1 MNQLNKRRGAAAR
14 QGAFP
19 RQPLAAACASALLVM
34 VTSVAAADPLSAD
47 AQQTPSANPQS
58 NAATQTTPGDQEKKT
73 GDDAAASL
81 GTITVTG
88 IKASLQTAM
97 KVKQNSDNIVEAI
110 SAEDIGK
117 LPDVSIA
124 ESLSRLPG
132 VTTQRLDG
140 HANLISIRGLAP
152 DFVGTTLNGREQATV
167 GENRGVEFDQYPS
180 ELISGA
186 VVHKTPEADLIGQ
199 GLSGTV
205 DLHTLRPLDF
215 KERKF
220 AFNLR
225 GEHNTNGDLN
235 PGDDVGS
242 NGHRI
247 SASYIDQF
255 FDHTVGLALGFAQLD
270 SPIQSKNYKAWWFAA
285 PNGDNPGSLAHW
297 GAAPTVGVPDNIL
310 VQQGMELRGKSES
323 QLRNGVMGVLEWLPS
338 DSYHSMLD
346 IYYSKFKQEAYTNG
360 LQWSSSAWDGIEF
373 SNIKTGPGI
382 QPYGA
387 NSLVT
392 SGTMTGLAPI
402 DQNEYN
408 KERDYLFSVGW
419 NNRFQFA
426 NQWSANVDLSYS
438 RATNKIRDAYLF
450 SGVASGLTSAQFNI
464 LNGPGFPTFT
474 LPIDLTNPA
483 NFRLVDAAGY
493 SPGASGGYSYDGR
506 EEFDKQKDT
515 IKAFRAEVSH
525 PLGWIFSSM
534 DLGVNYSERRKDKQ
548 ADVFYAYLT
557 GNGCSTAY
565 SPSAPDF
572 NAQCANLPYIPT
584 FAVPLGSGLA
594 RGITDLGFGGIPGI
608 LNYDVLGA
616 LASQYYI
623 LPVNGTNDLNRN
635 YSVTEKVPLA
645 YAKFNIGT
653 EVAGIPVRGNVGV
666 QFVHTDQSSS
676 ALQINDHSVVG
687 VISGSTSYNKVLP
700 SLNLAA
706 DLDEGQV
713 LRFALAK
720 EMARGRIDD
729 EKIASSAYVSPVTS
743 GPCPVAVSAGQPCN
757 VWSGSGGNVFLKP
770 YVAVG
775 TDLSYEKYFGEIS
788 YFAIGLFNKN
798 LLNYIYQSVD
808 PNYDFS
814 KYTNTSGL
822 TPVSPFGTYTTSR
835 NGTGGTMQGLEVS
848 TQLEGKL
855 FHPVLDGFGVKAG
868 FAYVKSKLPTTSFSN
883 VSNAGGFDAP
893 TTLPGLSTKSSDV
906 GIFYEK
912 NGWSIRLDQNYR
924 SDYTGEITAAFGQLG
939 YTKIRAHTQTDL
951 QAGYEFT
958 SGPANGLSLLLQ
970 VVNLTNTPSL
980 VDLKVQNNPDNIT
993 MFEPQRYNVTG
1004 RTILFGIN
1012 YKL

>member
-1 MNQLNKRRGAAAR
+1 MNHSNTCRAALARAGILRRH
-14 QGAFP
+14 
-19 RQPLAAACASALLVM
+19 PLALACATVLMS
-34 VTSVAAADPLSAD
+34 TTIHAADGAPALD
-47 AQQTPSANPQS
+47 PQTAPTQATA
-58 NAATQTTPGDQEKKT
+58 NAAEKKT
-73 GDDAAASL
+73 GTDADSTL

-97 KVKQNSDNIVEAI
+97 KIKQNSDAIVEAI

-124 ESLSRLPG
+124 ESLARLPG

-186 VVHKTPEADLIGQ
+186 VVYKTPEASLIGQ

-215 KERKF
+215 KDRKF

-235 PGDDVGS
+235 PGADVGN

-255 FDHTVGLALGFAQLD
+255 FDHTVGLAIGFAQLD

-285 PNGDNPGSLAHW
+285 PNGDYPGSLAHW
-297 GAAPTVGVPDNIL
+297 GADPTKGVPDNVL
-310 VQQGMELRGKSES
+310 VQQGMELRAKSES
-323 QLRNGVMGVLEWLPS
+323 QLRNGIMGVLEWAPS
-338 DSYHSMLD
+338 DSYHGMLD
-346 IYYSKFKQEAYTNG
+346 IYYSKFKQEAHTNG

-382 QPYGA
+382 TPYLG

-392 SGTMTGLAPI
+392 SGTMNGLAPI

-426 NQWSANVDLSYS
+426 DQWSAMVDLSYS
-438 RATNKIRDAYLF
+438 RATNKIQDAYLF

-474 LPIDLTNPA
+474 LPVDLTNPA

-493 SPGASGGYSYDGR
+493 SRGSSGGYTYDGR

-548 ADVFYAYLT
+548 ADVYYAYLM

-565 SPSAPDF
+565 SSSAPDF
-572 NAQCANLPYIPT
+572 NASCKNLPYVPT

-594 RGITDLGFGGIPGI
+594 RGITNLSFGGIPGI

-635 YSVTEKVPLA
+635 YSVTEKVPVA
-645 YAKFNIGT
+645 YAKFNIST
-653 EVAGIPVRGNVGV
+653 ELAGIPIRGNVGV

-676 ALQINDHSVVG
+676 ALQINDHAVVG
-687 VISGSTSYNKVLP
+687 TISGSTTYNNVLP

-729 EKIASSAYVSPVTS
+729 EKIASSAYVAPVGS
-743 GPCPVAVSAGQPCN
+743 GPCPVAIKPGEPCN
-757 VWSGSGGNVFLKP
+757 VWSGSGGNIFLKP

-788 YFAIGLFNKN
+788 YFAVGVFNKN

-814 KYTNTSGL
+814 KYTNTSSL
-822 TPVSPFGTYTTSR
+822 TPVSQFGTYTTSR
-835 NGTGGTMQGLEVS
+835 NGTGGMMQGVEIS
-848 TQLEGKL
+848 AQLEGQL
-855 FHPVLDGFGVKAG
+855 IHPVLDGFGIKAG
-868 FAYVKSKLPTTSFSN
+868 FAYVKSKLPTTSFSK
-883 VSNAGGFDAP
+883 VSNAGGFDPP

-906 GIFYEK
+906 GVFYEK
-912 NGWSIRLDQNYR
+912 NGWSFRLDQNYR

-939 YTKIRAHTQTDL
+939 YTKIRAHTQTDF

-970 VVNLTNTPSL
+970 VVNLTNAPSL

-1004 RTILFGIN
+1004 RTILFGLN